1 MNLPTTN
8 CYSLLQMKE
17 IVMRPDT
24 VKITACGCENRLN
37 RGYKYSSICLLLPE
51 EDGAVRPVR
60 VLFVLTILIFS
71 QSAFAQV
78 KLTATEAGRA
88 FKSGDYDKAL
98 TELNLLLEQYP
109 DDAVTILRYIGISYH
124 RLGQYE
130 KAIAAFEKALEID
143 PQNIPALFY
152 MASTYFKISD
162 TAAAREIFE
171 RIVSLAPESLYAE
184 WSERYVQAIIQRET
198 EYKQPGGPRLYEV
211 FIQVAPQLDFNVPE
225 DPNVSSSFSDDE
237 SFRFTEYASLGL
249 RTKQLGNWMLGTYF
263 STYQSQHTKKSMR
276 EFNLSTFNITPYINY
291 TTTILGKSFSPMLSY
306 NFNYSLLDYDSYG
319 NSHTIT
325 ATFNTGLTPNTL
337 TMPYY
342 RISFD
347 SFDDKGFDPAISSRN
362 ATNNAVGIAQYF
374 FFMERAINAWLAYEF
389 QHNDADGLNFNFNG
403 NKFGAGV
410 SVPIV
415 WEIRG
420 DLSGEYQ
427 RDDYSDFQ
435 GPRDRETNRFNVFV
449 RLARNIAGPVYG
461 AFSYSYTNE
470 NSNYEVLEFD
480 RHILTWSLFLSY

>member
-1 MNLPTTN
+1 MKKHGTKLTTG
-8 CYSLLQMKE
+8 
-17 IVMRPDT
+17 R
-24 VKITACGCENRLN
+24 TAHHRIENILN
-37 RGYKYSSICLLLPE
+37 HRDKYSTICLLLPE
-51 EDGAVRPVR
+51 EDGVVRPVR
-60 VLFVLTILIFS
+60 VLLFLTVLIFS
-71 QSAFAQV
+71 QSAFAQL
-78 KLTATEAGRA
+78 KLTDTEAGKA

-98 TELNLLLEQYP
+98 TELKVLLEEYP

-124 RLGQYE
+124 RLGEYK
-130 KAIAAFEKALEID
+130 KALASFEQALEID
-143 PQNIPALFY
+143 PQNVPALFY
-152 MASTYFKISD
+152 MASTYFKITD

-171 RIVSLAPESLYAE
+171 RIMILAPDSLYAE

-198 EYKQPGGPRLYEV
+198 EYKQPGGPKLYDV

-225 DPNVSSSFSDDE
+225 DPNVGSTFSDDE

-263 STYQSQHTKKSMR
+263 STYQSQHTKRSMR

-306 NFNYSLLDYDSYG
+306 NFNYSLLDYESYS

-347 SFDDKGFDPAISSRN
+347 SFDDKGFDPSISSRN
-362 ATNNAVGIAQYF
+362 ATNNAFGVVQYF
-374 FFMERAINAWLAYEF
+374 FFMERAINVWLAYEF

-403 NKFGAGV
+403 NKFGAGF

-427 RDDYSDFQ
+427 RDDYPDFQ
-435 GPRDRETNRFNVFV
+435 GPRDRETNRVNLFV
-449 RLARNIAGPVYG
+449 RLARNIVGPVYG